1 MYVWFTYLCSVCS
14 LFFCL
19 HHYQV
24 TVQPG
29 CCQPLSWWA
38 CTDCNLCEP
47 AAERCTVSV
56 RKELLERGGCNNAVS
71 SGSHI
76 PVKGVWPRPAN
87 RGKYTQCSLK
97 PSGTTQ
103 VRVHARTNM
112 QRGRHQ
118 LGSGRCAPSHPTAF
132 TVLRAQST
140 NWVTSPQGGKVNVLS
155 WPFWNL
161 VFHP

>member
-1 MYVWFTYLCSVCS
+1 MFCLLSF
-14 LFFCL
+14 FFCL

-56 RKELLERGGCNNAVS
+56 RKELLEWGGA
-71 SGSHI
+71 I
-76 PVKGVWPRPAN
+76 TLFPLGVTFQSKVFGLGQQTEGNTLSVLQNLLEPH
-87 RGKYTQCSLK
+87 KYVCTHTS
-97 PSGTTQ
+97 
-103 VRVHARTNM
+103 M
-112 QRGRHQ
+112 QRGWQQ